1 MGMIHLSTIQ
11 LLREWARWG
20 ESQNIDYPTMS
31 PMFGERA
38 LKTPLFGSG
47 HIPTS
52 VWDIERAVCKIAW
65 DHRNALILRY
75 QRRLTFGHIASRMGC
90 QTRTARARVR
100 TAEHAVH
107 HELSEKSGPTAQE
120 VLESV
125 HDREFVT
132 RQSRAHTG

>member
-1 MGMIHLSTIQ
+1 MIHLSTIQ
-11 LLREWARWG
+11 LLREWAKWG

-65 DHRNALILRY
+65 EHRNALILRY

-107 HELSEKSGPTAQE
+107 HELMGKAFPTALL
-120 VLESV
+120 VVESV
-125 HDREFVT
+125 HASHFVT
-132 RQSRAHTG
+132 SQSRAQTG